1 MRVDYAKAASRDLL
15 RYRSDAKRLL
25 GAIGKYAQSGMGDVK
40 ALSGLTGFRLQVG
53 DYRILFEKTDGGI
66 IVTRIGPRGSIYE

>member
-1 MRVDYAKAASRDLL
+1 MKVDYAKAAGRDLL

-25 GAIGKYAQSGMGDVK
+25 GAIDRYAQSGIGDVK
-40 ALSGLTGFRLQVG
+40 ALSGLTGFRLRVG
-53 DYRILFEKTDGGI
+53 DYHILFEKTDNGI

>member
-25 GAIGKYAQSGMGDVK
+25 ATIDRYAQSGFGDVK
-40 ALSGLTGFRLQVG
+40 ALSGLTGFRLRVG
-53 DYRILFEKTDGGI
+53 DHRILFEKTDSGI